1 MKTIRVYYYAI
12 LREARGRAEDT
23 VKTNACT
30 ARELYEE
37 LKKQHGFRWPAEKL
51 KVAIN
56 DEITDWATVLKSD
69 DEVAFLPPVAG
80 G

>member
-1 MKTIRVYYYAI
+1 MKTIRVYYYAV
-12 LREARGRAEDT
+12 LREARGRPEDT
-23 VKTNACT
+23 VKTNAGT

-37 LKKQHGFRWPAEKL
+37 LQKQHGFRWSSEKL

-56 DEITDWATVLKSD
+56 DEITDWATVLKSN

>member
-12 LREARGRAEDT
+12 LREARGRAEDI
-23 VKTNACT
+23 VKTNAGT

-37 LKKQHGFRWPAEKL
+37 LRKQHGFRWPSEKL

-56 DEITDWATVLKSD
+56 DTITDWATVLKSD
-69 DEVAFLPPVAG
+69 DEVSFLPPVAG